1 MNPKTKKRSEENTNQ
16 GVSYQTFSNSHTLP
30 SNRKFGLVLG
40 IFLFAAGI
48 YAALYLNILGTI
60 IFISLATLF
69 VILALVA
76 PAWLALL
83 NKLWFQLGLLLGRVV
98 NPIILGVIFFIFITP
113 VAIITKLFGR
123 DELLINKRTT
133 STYWLERK
141 PIGPKPESFKN
152 QF

>member
-1 MNPKTKKRSEENTNQ
+1 MKKRSEENTNQ
-16 GVSYQTFSNSHTLP
+16 GVSYQTFSNSPNLP
-30 SNRKFGLVLG
+30 SNRKFGLILG
-40 IFLFAAGI
+40 TFLFAAGI
-48 YAALYLNILGTI
+48 YAALYINILWTI
-60 IFISLATLF
+60 IFIFLATLF
-69 VILALVA
+69 TLLALVA

-98 NPIILGVIFFIFITP
+98 NPIVLGLIFFIFITP

-123 DELLINKRTT
+123 DELLINKRTV

-141 PIGPKPESFKN
+141 PAGPKPESFKN

>member
-1 MNPKTKKRSEENTNQ
+1 MKKRSEENTSQ
-16 GVSYQTFSNSHTLP
+16 GVSYQTSSNSPTLP
-30 SNRKFGLVLG
+30 SNRKFGLILG
-40 IFLFAAGI
+40 AFLFAAGV
-48 YAALYLNILGTI
+48 YAALYINILWTI
-60 IFISLATLF
+60 IFISLASLF
-69 VILALVA
+69 VLLALVA

-98 NPIILGVIFFIFITP
+98 NPIVLGSIFFIFITP

-123 DELLINKRTT
+123 DELLINKRTV

>member
-1 MNPKTKKRSEENTNQ
+1 ML
-16 GVSYQTFSNSHTLP
+16 HWH
-30 SNRKFGLVLG
+30 
-40 IFLFAAGI
+40 I
-48 YAALYLNILGTI
+48 NILGTI

>member
-1 MNPKTKKRSEENTNQ
+1 MKKQNEENTNHSF
-16 GVSYQTFSNSHTLP
+16 SYQTFSNSPDLP
-30 SNRKFGLVLG
+30 SNRKFGLILG
-40 IFLFAAGI
+40 TFLFAAGI
-48 YAALYLNILGTI
+48 YAALYINILWTI
-60 IFISLATLF
+60 IFISLASLF
-69 VILALVA
+69 VLLALVA

-98 NPIILGVIFFIFITP
+98 TPIVLGSIFFIFITP

>member
-1 MNPKTKKRSEENTNQ
+1 MKKRSKENTNQ
-16 GVSYQTFSNSHTLP
+16 GVSYQTFSNSPTLP
-30 SNRKFGLVLG
+30 SNRKFGLILG
-40 IFLFAAGI
+40 AFLFAAGV
-48 YAALYLNILGTI
+48 YAALYINILWTI
-60 IFISLATLF
+60 IFISLASLF
-69 VILALVA
+69 VLLALVA

-98 NPIILGVIFFIFITP
+98 NPIVLGSIFFIFITP

-123 DELLINKRTT
+123 DELLINKRTV

-141 PIGPKPESFKN
+141 PIGPKPESFNN

>member
-1 MNPKTKKRSEENTNQ
+1 MKKQNEENSNHM
-16 GVSYQTFSNSHTLP
+16 GSFQTFSNSPNLP
-30 SNRKFGLVLG
+30 SNRKFGLILG
-40 IFLFAAGI
+40 TFLFAAGI
-48 YAALYLNILGTI
+48 YAALYINILWTI

-69 VILALVA
+69 ALLALVA

-123 DELLINKRTT
+123 DELLINKRTV

-141 PIGPKPESFKN
+141 PAGPKPESFNN

>member
-1 MNPKTKKRSEENTNQ
+1 MKKRSEKNTNQ
-16 GVSYQTFSNSHTLP
+16 GVSYQTFSNSPTLP
-30 SNRKFGLVLG
+30 SNRKFGWILG
-40 IFLFAAGI
+40 AFLFAAGV
-48 YAALYLNILGTI
+48 YAALYINILWTI
-60 IFISLATLF
+60 IFISLASLF
-69 VILALVA
+69 VLLALVA

-98 NPIILGVIFFIFITP
+98 NPIVLGLIFFIFITP

-123 DELLINKRTT
+123 DELLINKRTV

-141 PIGPKPESFKN
+141 PAGPKPESFNN